1 MDLRIV
7 ILLVCAVYT
16 KAAPKPEQGNVLT
29 SPLKQV
35 DSSDHQGDVQPLV
48 AGQGKPEGM
57 EPSPMMGYPSYPG
70 YWSSEEFGGSCMPE
84 YGVAFRGGESY
95 GYRWIHHV
103 YSWEACGRFCSR
115 DHRCTHWTWVV
126 PLSDMSGHAEPKLC
140 RLNDRSYGNQRVVGE
155 WRTISGSKWCY
166 DSIGSD

>member
-1 MDLRIV
+1 MNLRIV
-7 ILLVCAVYT
+7 ILLICAVYT
-16 KAAPKPEQGNVLT
+16 KAAAKAEQGDAIVLK
-29 SPLKQV
+29 SPPK
-35 DSSDHQGDVQPLV
+35 HVQ
-48 AGQGKPEGM
+48 PEGM
-57 EPSPMMGYPSYPG
+57 EPSPMMGY
-70 YWSSEEFGGSCMPE
+70 WSSEEFGGSCTPE